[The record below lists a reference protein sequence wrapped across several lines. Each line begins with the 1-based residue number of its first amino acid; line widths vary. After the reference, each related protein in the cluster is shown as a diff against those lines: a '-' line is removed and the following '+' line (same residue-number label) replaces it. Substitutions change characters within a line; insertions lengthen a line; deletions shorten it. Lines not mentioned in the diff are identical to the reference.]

1 MGGHSH
7 WKGIKEKKGAADAKR
22 GKLFAKLLRAVEVS
36 ARQGD
41 PNPENNPT
49 LADAIQRARDA
60 SMPKENIERAIKRA
74 SGDTAGENWERIFY
88 EGYGAGGVAMLC
100 DALTN
105 NRNRTSQDLR
115 AIFRKHNGNLAEPGA
130 VQWLFDRKGVI
141 LVDKGASSED
151 DVMSAALDGGA
162 DDVADEE
169 SEWEIVSEPGAFDGV
184 KAALEQAGI
193 AILSSDLT
201 MRPQNTV
208 PVDGSDAR
216 AVLKLMEALEDHDD
230 VQSVYA
236 NFDIPESVLAEVG

>member
-22 GKLFAKLLRAVEVS
+22 GKLVAELLRAIEAS

-49 LADAIQRARDA
+49 LADAIQRAKDA
-60 SMPKENIERAIKRA
+60 SMPKDNIDRAIKRA
-74 SGDTAGENWERIFY
+74 SGDLAGENWERIFY

-115 AIFRKHNGNLAEPGA
+115 AIFRKHNGSLAEPGA

-141 LVDKGASSED
+141 LVDKSAASED
-151 DVMSAALDGGA
+151 DVMTAALEGGA
-162 DDVADEE
+162 DDVHDE
-169 SEWEIVSEPGAFDGV
+169 SELEIVTDPSAFADV
-184 KAALEQAGI
+184 KAALEKAGI
-193 AILSSDLT
+193 PILSAEIT
-201 MRPQNTV
+201 MVPQNTV
-208 PVDGSDAR
+208 PVDGADAR

-236 NFDIPESVLAEVG
+236 NFDIPEAVLAEVG